1 MPLKIYWHSPRRASM
16 QTDESQTSK
25 QNTPDEAAVNGVAA
39 DPRYSR
45 STIGFPYTPLK
56 DAELIAKQLHD
67 EYGGKASPE
76 QLAASLSASAKSGA
90 FRIKIAT
97 ARSFGAI
104 SVSRESLNLTPLGRR
119 LIDPQTAAAAR
130 VEAFMTVPL
139 FAALTEQY
147 KGVMLPP
154 DAGLERKIHDLG
166 VSSRQTAKARQAF
179 QRSAELAGFFKH
191 GKQRLVPPANAP
203 SSDLRQENV
212 GIRTGSR
219 GRRPTAPSSRE
230 PWSICGSC
238 FWTKASHGRRTKSR
252 SSWKLRAN
260 CVRCSQQTVRG
271 QRAWSKPN
279 PSLQSVQRRARRTST
294 SSSRRHGRQGGAVS
308 SVRATTSSV
317 PLPTGIRDQWSSSAP
332 PAKVAISRTF
342 VQLLSV
348 LGWN

>member
-1 MPLKIYWHSPRRASM
+1 M
-16 QTDESQTSK
+16 QIDESQTSQ
-25 QNTPDEAAVNGVAA
+25 QNGSDEAAVNGAAA

-76 QLAASLSASAKSGA
+76 QLAASLGASPKSGA

-97 ARSFGAI
+97 ARTFGVI
-104 SVSRESLNLTPLGRR
+104 SVARESLNLTPLGRG

-139 FAALTEQY
+139 FAALAEQY

-191 GKQRLVPPANAP
+191 GKQRLVPPANLPTPDQHREKRRDGGKEGVMTSTTALP
-203 SSDLRQENV
+203 KALVDLWITLLDEGEGWSPDKIQEYLE
-212 GIRTGSR
+212 
-219 GRRPTAPSSRE
+219 TAR
-230 PWSICGSC
+230 
-238 FWTKASHGRRTKSR
+238 
-252 SSWKLRAN
+252 KLR
-260 CVRCSQQTVRG
+260 S
-271 QRAWSKPN
+271 
-279 PSLQSVQRRARRTST
+279 
-294 SSSRRHGRQGGAVS
+294 
-308 SVRATTSSV
+308 
-317 PLPTGIRDQWSSSAP
+317 
-332 PAKVAISRTF
+332 
-342 VQLLSV
+342 LLSADS
-348 LGWN
+348 